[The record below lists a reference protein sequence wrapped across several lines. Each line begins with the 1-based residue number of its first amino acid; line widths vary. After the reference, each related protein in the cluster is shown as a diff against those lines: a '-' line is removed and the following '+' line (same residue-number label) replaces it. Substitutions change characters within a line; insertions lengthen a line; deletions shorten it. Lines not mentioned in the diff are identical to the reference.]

1 MRSSVLFLA
10 LALLTACDRPGGES
24 SAPPR
29 SEVALVPVAR
39 DSAGVTILEH
49 PAGAL
54 ERAPLIAF
62 DSVPF
67 AEVRGDSTS
76 DDLSRVFAGVALSDG
91 GFAFF
96 DPVRAG
102 VWIVDSVGLLR
113 RVIGRRGEGP
123 GEFEEV
129 ESGVARGV
137 DDTLAVTDVSTAR
150 VTILHP
156 TGGVVRQAPF
166 ERSLGGN
173 AYALNGG
180 LPDGSWVAS
189 PSSWVIVGMGAPAF
203 GLERGVPVLHVDPFA
218 APPRRDSVGFL
229 TSLKAVR
236 VVTKMRGREERGV
249 VIPEFTNPGRGFAWG
264 GKVALYDNHRWEL
277 VLTPPVAGGQRSV
290 IRVVDGA
297 RHSTPALLDSV
308 AAERRRRSERVIA
321 AGRTP
326 METPEEAEFNARST
340 PMAEVVAPFGRE
352 YVAPRGTLW
361 LVDQMVPGDP
371 TLGMTALDTAGRLLG
386 RAFLPPSSEIVAVG
400 EDRVL
405 LRHKGEDDVVVLR
418 IHRLRR

>member
-1 MRSSVLFLA
+1 MRSSLLFLA

-24 SAPPR
+24 GAPPR

-39 DSAGVTILEH
+39 DSGGVTILEH

-102 VWIVDSVGLLR
+102 VWIVDSVGTLR

-137 DDTLAVTDVSTAR
+137 DDTLAVTDRSTAR

-156 TGGVVRQAPF
+156 TGGVVRQAPIDV
-166 ERSLGGN
+166 SHSGN
-173 AYALNGG
+173 GYALNGG

-229 TSLKAVR
+229 TSLK
-236 VVTKMRGREERGV
+236 
-249 VIPEFTNPGRGFAWG
+249 
-264 GKVALYDNHRWEL
+264 
-277 VLTPPVAGGQRSV
+277 
-290 IRVVDGA
+290 
-297 RHSTPALLDSV
+297 
-308 AAERRRRSERVIA
+308 
-321 AGRTP
+321 
-326 METPEEAEFNARST
+326 
-340 PMAEVVAPFGRE
+340 
-352 YVAPRGTLW
+352 
-361 LVDQMVPGDP
+361 
-371 TLGMTALDTAGRLLG
+371 
-386 RAFLPPSSEIVAVG
+386 
-400 EDRVL
+400 
-405 LRHKGEDDVVVLR
+405 
-418 IHRLRR
+418 